1 MPEIRGRTHGLLPF
15 RTIFILWLML
25 YVSRHQRLS
34 SSRTGT
40 CEFPFSSTSPLSSGN
55 SGGVFHRCRLL
66 ARRCHRCL
74 SYSRAFAATVPATSA
89 FVHKEPRR
97 NPEKLRGSVDQ
108 ECYYIIWY
116 VNLSA
121 VLGLAAMLAHICKT
135 GYDLREVCH
144 GRVLADWVDSTFRDL
159 LANVQ
164 CSSSR
169 PSRSAV
175 TKDAGQSCRIR
186 PWICPRRYLSGH
198 DSTSAGGIVYDLDDS
213 TLSVLPEPLRCVSVH
228 DHFFRGPVPLPLD
241 RLLEAAPCLGAA
253 CKTLVGAK
261 CEGLLSRHVNF
272 WGCSTKPTTDVH
284 GNSSCGAMRRML
296 VWCLIT
302 VPI

>member
-1 MPEIRGRTHGLLPF
+1 MGSLPF

-34 SSRTGT
+34 SSRT
-40 CEFPFSSTSPLSSGN
+40 CAPASFPSRSTSPLSSGN
-55 SGGVFHRCRLL
+55 SGRSFPSLPTGWRGGATAVCRTLGLSPQQCRQLRPLSTKNLVAILKGAGVSGPKRSVTRHHLVRRSRLSG
-66 ARRCHRCL
+66 ASRRC
-74 SYSRAFAATVPATSA
+74 SRI
-89 FVHKEPRR
+89 
-97 NPEKLRGSVDQ
+97 SV
-108 ECYYIIWY
+108 
-116 VNLSA
+116 
-121 VLGLAAMLAHICKT
+121 KT

-144 GRVLADWVDSTFRDL
+144 GRVLADWVDSTFSRLIGKRAMQL
-159 LANVQ
+159 LAAFSVGG
-164 CSSSR
+164 
-169 PSRSAV
+169 
-175 TKDAGQSCRIR
+175 DAGMPVNLVASVLGYAPGDIYQDMTQ
-186 PWICPRRYLSGH
+186 L
-198 DSTSAGGIVYDLDDS
+198 ALGGIVYDLDNS
-213 TLSVLPEPLRCVSVH
+213 TLSVLPEPLRCVLVH

-253 CKTLVGAK
+253 CKTLVGQ